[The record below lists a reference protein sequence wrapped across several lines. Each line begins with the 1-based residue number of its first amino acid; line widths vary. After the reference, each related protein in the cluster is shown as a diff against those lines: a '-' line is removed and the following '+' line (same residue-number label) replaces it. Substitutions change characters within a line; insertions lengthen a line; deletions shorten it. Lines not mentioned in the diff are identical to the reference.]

1 MPAADAANHQ
11 KARLVVG
18 SCRRF
23 NERFIKPKRL
33 GFDKIDAVFGFI
45 GRALPKIELEL
56 HPSIIG

>member
-33 GFDKIDAVFGFI
+33 GFDKIDAV
-45 GRALPKIELEL
+45 
-56 HPSIIG
+56 